1 MKKIILSAALIATG
15 IFATAQKNTILVA
28 GEIGYS
34 NTEINNASGSTLTL
48 NPKIGYQFSD
58 RMTVGA
64 EWTYKESDGTVSND
78 LVNEDAYTQN
88 QKIGGFLRYA
98 MPLNNTFAAYADLGV
113 GYQYLAN
120 DLAGIEQFSADGVY
134 ADFTP
139 ALFINMKN
147 GFGLNF
153 NIGGIEY
160 SGLSGTGNYDADN
173 FSFNFGKEVGFGI
186 SKNFGAGKKASN

>member
-1 MKKIILSAALIATG
+1 MKKIIISAALIATG
-15 IFATAQKNTILVA
+15 IFASAQKNTILVA
-28 GEIGYS
+28 GEVGYS
-34 NTEINNASGSTLTL
+34 DTEINNVSGSSLTL

-58 RMTVGA
+58 RMTAGV
-64 EWTYKESDGTVSND
+64 EWAFQEADGTVSAD
-78 LVNEDAYTQN
+78 GISEDTYTQN
-88 QKIGGFLRYA
+88 QKLGGFLRYA
-98 MPLNNTFAAYADLGV
+98 MPLSNTFAAYADLGV
-113 GYQYLAN
+113 GYQYAAV
-120 DLAGIEQFSADGVY
+120 DYSGIEQFSADGVY
-134 ADFTP
+134 ADLTP

-160 SGLSGTGNYDADN
+160 SGLSGTGDYDADN